1 MWLLKLKFWEIE
13 ISEKILKLD
22 NAPAEAQIDRIYMID
37 PAGNLMMSFPS
48 SAEPALINK
57 DIKRL
62 LKASQIG

>member
-1 MWLLKLKFWEIE
+1 
-13 ISEKILKLD
+13 
-22 NAPAEAQIDRIYMID
+22 MID

>member
-1 MWLLKLKFWEIE
+1 
-13 ISEKILKLD
+13 
-22 NAPAEAQIDRIYMID
+22 
-37 PAGNLMMSFPS
+37 MMSFPS